1 MGIGEK
7 VAEEL
12 NSKHG
17 YAYENN
23 DETATYKEVVPG
35 KIWFYF
41 GKEDEDGGPYY
52 GYWAEN
58 VSDATRHNLS
68 AALSDFSFQDDGE
81 TEDNGAQIYR
91 TVDLSKSSS
100 GEDTLVRGMINKMK
114 KVESQYHEVMD
125 AAL

>member
-1 MGIGEK
+1 MSIGET
-7 VAEEL
+7 VVEEL

-58 VSDATRHNLS
+58 VSDVTRHNLS
-68 AALSDFSFQDDGE
+68 VALSAVSFQDDGE
-81 TEDNGAQIYR
+81 TEDNEAQIYR

-114 KVESQYHEVMD
+114 KVESQYHEVMG